1 MENQLK
7 KICIENEDMKEKYY
21 LYCNIKKSL
30 KDRLRVVP
38 MYFPHFSMHDESH
51 SANIIKYLGLLLGKE
66 NIEKLSVSDIMM
78 VCMAAYT
85 HDISM
90 SVSYEMIY
98 EKMTSDEWKD
108 ILKKYTKS
116 QQEDLAKIAE
126 QLLLFPEMEEKIK
139 AVDIYADVVYII
151 EENFRSEHAK
161 RSAEEIKE
169 NRDLGKLFGIRL
181 KKILAEICRLH
192 GCSVSEIMN
201 LPYLEN
207 GIFDDFIHPRFDAAL
222 LALGDLLD
230 MDTERFDKTFLNS
243 STPMLNLSEIHKK
256 KHESLTHFL
265 VKDGMIEI
273 KSNCDS
279 LETYRAM
286 RDWVDWIRQITEY
299 MSIHWSEIAPNG
311 VGIAP
316 YLKQSE
322 ILLKGDSKWLEF
334 ADLKFEIS
342 TVRALDLL
350 AGTSLYTNKYTFIRE
365 IIQNAVDATM
375 KRIYLQYLEQNED
388 EKSEDKFLEWLVS
401 PQINIEDYTVNV
413 TISIEKKKVKMVFE
427 DRGVGISTDDIKRIA
442 NVSGKSEEERKFIET
457 MPEFYRP
464 SGTFGIGIQSIFS
477 VAKEFTVITRTE
489 SEKTKRIIFQGSQNG
504 KGYITVSDGIDR
516 KSVGTTVVVCLEEN
530 YFNQED
536 LHINDFNYKV
546 YPKEEL
552 IYRAIK
558 EVVDNISTQGWIFAR
573 RQQETEY
580 VPVIIKCSEEGEQKK
595 ISEYKC
601 VFKNKP
607 FTAPNFT
614 FINASENF
622 IEYSYYDKISKC
634 VFNARLYAF
643 ENEDTDVVNT
653 YRREPKYGETIFY
666 RNSFVEDDYLRGPE
680 SGNDKFLHRLDYNI
694 NLLSDNSEKVL
705 NFDRNCIKDNF
716 RLQVDKLIRREIE
729 IMVGKWVTYLL
740 AETPELSPSLA
751 VSIYQA
757 AKQFN
762 KGDDILK
769 IYKNKFEKVE
779 IGGYRNFKNAKKSF
793 KASELIEK
801 TLLFA
806 ERYDRKENIK
816 YPNMEDEENKDDKV
830 EVSETSYLKMRAEGC
845 YSHPL
850 NHKIKKRYI
859 KEIRGRIYEVIEA
872 EPYSKQKGDAYQMDS
887 FFKHE
892 GFLFVIF
899 ADRRCI
905 TAWPEYEKLE
915 TYINLGVST
924 YGAAIEKQIE
934 MKMDS
939 EIKEKMRKELEEK
952 GYIENCCEKY
962 LDAITKSVEYN
973 HNISYILN
981 ENENEDRDSLIET
994 YKSLWKEELKLLEDE
1009 RFKEFTIN
1017 KIKRIKKDIEAGRG
1031 QYYDAQFGGYFAK

>member
-169 NRDLGKLFGIRL
+169 NRDLEKLFGIRL

-401 PQINIEDYTVNV
+401 SKINIEDYTVNV
-413 TISIEKKKVKMVFE
+413 SISIEDKKVKMVFE

-489 SEKTKRIIFQGSQNG
+489 SEKTKRIIFQGSHNG
-504 KGYITVSDGIDR
+504 KGYITVSDDEER
-516 KSVGTTVVVCLEEN
+516 KFVGTTVIVYLEEN
-530 YFNQED
+530 YFTQDD
-536 LHINDFNYKV
+536 LRINDFVYKV
-546 YPKEEL
+546 YPKEEI
-552 IYRAIK
+552 IYNSIIQK
-558 EVVDNISTQGWIFAR
+558 LDNVSTKRWIFAK
-573 RQQETEY
+573 RQQQTEY
-580 VPVIIKCSEEGEQKK
+580 VPVIVNCLESEESKK
-595 ISEYKC
+595 ILEYKC
-601 VFKNKP
+601 VFKERP
-607 FTAPNFT
+607 FVDKDFAN
-614 FINASENF
+614 ISVLENR
-622 IEYSYYDKISKC
+622 IEYMYYDKKRSCLFKAMLLC
-634 VFNARLYAF
+634 SGVDRYSLG
-643 ENEDTDVVNT
+643 
-653 YRREPKYGETIFY
+653 YRNSVFY
-666 RNSFVEDDYLRGPE
+666 RNTFVEDEYAQGIE
-680 SGNDKFLHRLDYNI
+680 YGNDNFLRCIDYSI
-694 NLLSDNSEKVL
+694 NLMSYNSEKIL
-705 NFDRNCIKDNF
+705 NFDRNHVKDNY
-716 RLQVDKLIRREIE
+716 RLQLNELVRKEKE
-729 IMVGKWVTYLL
+729 IMIGKVVPYLL
-740 AETPELSPSLA
+740 KKKPELSDELA
-751 VSIYQA
+751 VEIYQA
-757 AKQFN
+757 ARQLG
-762 KGDDILK
+762 KGDELLN
-769 IYKNKFEKVE
+769 IYKNKLEEIE
-779 IGGYRNFKNAKKSF
+779 IGGYRNLDNKKKSF
-793 KASELIEK
+793 KASELIGK
-801 TLLFA
+801 TLFFV
-806 ERYDRKENIK
+806 RIYDKNDNSK
-816 YPNMEDEENKDDKV
+816 YPDMEDEDNKKKKILENQ
-830 EVSETSYLKMRAEGC
+830 YLKMDSLYAHSID
-845 YSHPL
+845 Y
-850 NHKIKKRYI
+850 KIINRYI
-859 KEIRGRIYEVIEA
+859 KEIRGKLYEVIELEA
-872 EPYSKQKGDAYQMDS
+872 YSRQDKNVYQMDS

-892 GFLFVIF
+892 EMLLVMF
-899 ADRRCI
+899 ANRRCI
-905 TAWPEYEKLE
+905 TTWRGYENLE
-915 TYINLGVST
+915 TFVNLGLSISGSGT
-924 YGAAIEKQIE
+924 AKQIE
-934 MKMDS
+934 MQMNPQIRDQ
-939 EIKEKMRKELEEK
+939 MRKELEEK

-962 LDAITKSVEYN
+962 LDAITKSTEYN

-981 ENENEDRDSLIET
+981 ENENEVRDSLIEK

-1009 RFKEFTIN
+1009 RFKKFTIN
-1017 KIKRIKKDIEAGRG
+1017 EIKRIKKDIEAGRL
-1031 QYYDAQFGGYFAK
+1031 QYYDVQFGGYFAK

>member
-126 QLLLFPEMEEKIK
+126 QLLLFPKMEEKIK

-169 NRDLGKLFGIRL
+169 NRDLEKLFGIRL

-342 TVRALDLL
+342 TVHALDLL

-375 KRIYLQYLEQNED
+375 KR
-388 EKSEDKFLEWLVS
+388 
-401 PQINIEDYTVNV
+401 
-413 TISIEKKKVKMVFE
+413 MC
-427 DRGVGISTDDIKRIA
+427 
-442 NVSGKSEEERKFIET
+442 
-457 MPEFYRP
+457 
-464 SGTFGIGIQSIFS
+464 
-477 VAKEFTVITRTE
+477 KE
-489 SEKTKRIIFQGSQNG
+489 
-504 KGYITVSDGIDR
+504 
-516 KSVGTTVVVCLEEN
+516 
-530 YFNQED
+530 
-536 LHINDFNYKV
+536 
-546 YPKEEL
+546 
-552 IYRAIK
+552 
-558 EVVDNISTQGWIFAR
+558 
-573 RQQETEY
+573 
-580 VPVIIKCSEEGEQKK
+580 
-595 ISEYKC
+595 
-601 VFKNKP
+601 
-607 FTAPNFT
+607 
-614 FINASENF
+614 
-622 IEYSYYDKISKC
+622 
-634 VFNARLYAF
+634 
-643 ENEDTDVVNT
+643 
-653 YRREPKYGETIFY
+653 
-666 RNSFVEDDYLRGPE
+666 
-680 SGNDKFLHRLDYNI
+680 
-694 NLLSDNSEKVL
+694 
-705 NFDRNCIKDNF
+705 
-716 RLQVDKLIRREIE
+716 
-729 IMVGKWVTYLL
+729 
-740 AETPELSPSLA
+740 
-751 VSIYQA
+751 
-757 AKQFN
+757 
-762 KGDDILK
+762 
-769 IYKNKFEKVE
+769 
-779 IGGYRNFKNAKKSF
+779 
-793 KASELIEK
+793 
-801 TLLFA
+801 
-806 ERYDRKENIK
+806 
-816 YPNMEDEENKDDKV
+816 
-830 EVSETSYLKMRAEGC
+830 
-845 YSHPL
+845 
-850 NHKIKKRYI
+850 
-859 KEIRGRIYEVIEA
+859 
-872 EPYSKQKGDAYQMDS
+872 
-887 FFKHE
+887 
-892 GFLFVIF
+892 
-899 ADRRCI
+899 
-905 TAWPEYEKLE
+905 
-915 TYINLGVST
+915 
-924 YGAAIEKQIE
+924 
-934 MKMDS
+934 
-939 EIKEKMRKELEEK
+939 
-952 GYIENCCEKY
+952 
-962 LDAITKSVEYN
+962 
-973 HNISYILN
+973 
-981 ENENEDRDSLIET
+981 
-994 YKSLWKEELKLLEDE
+994 
-1009 RFKEFTIN
+1009 
-1017 KIKRIKKDIEAGRG
+1017 
-1031 QYYDAQFGGYFAK
+1031 